1 MHTRKLGPLQ
11 VSALGLGCM
20 GMSDFYGERDEAESI
35 ATIHRA
41 IELGVTLLDTADMY
55 GPFTNE
61 ELVGQRPRGPARS
74 RRPRDQVR
82 RRP

>member
-20 GMSDFYGERDEAESI
+20 GMSDFYGGRDEADAI
-35 ATIHRA
+35 ATVHRA
-41 IELGVTLLDTADMY
+41 VELGVTLLDTADIY

-61 ELVGQRPRGPARS
+61 ELLGCALEVPPPVSGTPRAP
-74 RRPRDQVR
+74 
-82 RRP
+82 